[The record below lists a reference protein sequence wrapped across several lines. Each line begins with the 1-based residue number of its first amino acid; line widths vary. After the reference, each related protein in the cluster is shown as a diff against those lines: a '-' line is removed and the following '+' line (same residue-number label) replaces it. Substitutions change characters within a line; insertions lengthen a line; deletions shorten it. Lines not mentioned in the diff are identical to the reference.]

1 MGRVRV
7 KVRIWLRLYTMKGS
21 QCNVLTRIDE
31 HTRVGVGVHMH
42 VRVCAC
48 DPIEVCPPSFLKDAW
63 PAESQTPYLSTSRSD
78 ILAVFSFMPLSLNHL
93 TLCPLLHHSIVHLS
107 VSFRVCHCLT
117 HLHVSFFFSPCPFLC
132 VFPCHLSYITISLCT
147 SVLFNN

>member
-1 MGRVRV
+1 
-7 KVRIWLRLYTMKGS
+7 MKGS

-31 HTRVGVGVHMH
+31 HTPVGVR

-48 DPIEVCPPSFLKDAW
+48 DPVEVCPASFLKDAW
-63 PAESQTPYLSTSRSD
+63 PAESQTPHLSTSRSD
-78 ILAVFSFMPLSLNHL
+78 ILTVFSFMSLSLNHL

-107 VSFRVCHCLT
+107 VSFRVCHRLT
-117 HLHVSFFFSPCPFLC
+117 HLHVPFFFSPSPFLRL
-132 VFPCHLSYITISLCT
+132 FPCRLSYITISLCT